1 MEDSTFSVLWFP
13 QPSSDV
19 AISGEK
25 KNFYWIHALL
35 ILLHLHVP
43 PMPWLFVSEFKP
55 KEKKPREN
63 HKLVKDY
70 LVFITSL
77 LQPQMA
83 AAMIGIS

>member
-1 MEDSTFSVLWFP
+1 
-13 QPSSDV
+13 
-19 AISGEK
+19 
-25 KNFYWIHALL
+25 
-35 ILLHLHVP
+35 
-43 PMPWLFVSEFKP
+43 MPWLFVSEFKP